1 MRYGTRLFALLLS
14 VFLIPFLRAQIRPHR
29 AYYTLTLQHVD
40 PQSDLVQVKGQMI
53 FDLRR
58 ASKTWVMTQES
69 LTTLSFQS
77 GETETL
83 MTRYQSQE
91 SFDGRKLTFQSESST
106 DGGPVEKVLGTAR
119 FHTHSSTIMFQ
130 KPYAA
135 TFHTPYPVLPPVM
148 HIQKLI
154 AAAQQGRRKLL
165 QQRVFDGSAYGTD
178 VGISTFICDPRPLP
192 ALSVSLPPEAKK
204 TYWPLKMGVFAQEDA
219 TGLPSFALTRDI
231 TPDGIM
237 IAYTMDFGDYRVKGD
252 LEKILFHE
260 KP

>member
-1 MRYGTRLFALLLS
+1 MRYGFRLLALLLF
-14 VFLIPFLRAQIRPHR
+14 VLAMPLLHAQIQPHR
-29 AYYTLTLQHVD
+29 AHYTLTLQHID
-40 PQSDLVQVKGQMI
+40 PQSDLVNVQGQMI
-53 FDLRR
+53 FDLHRE
-58 ASKTWVMTQES
+58 SDTWVIFQDS

-77 GETETL
+77 GESETL
-83 MTRYQSQE
+83 IARYQARE
-91 SFDGRKLTFQSESST
+91 SFDGKELQFQSASSIDGAPLEKISGTAQLNDHTTTIVFKAPCFNTFQTS
-106 DGGPVEKVLGTAR
+106 
-119 FHTHSSTIMFQ
+119 
-130 KPYAA
+130 
-135 TFHTPYPVLPPVM
+135 YPVIPPVM

-154 AAAQQGRRKLL
+154 AAAQQGQKNLL

-178 VGISTFICDPRPLP
+178 VGISTFICDAQPLP
-192 ALSVSLPPEAKK
+192 SLSVSLPKEAQT

-252 LEKILFHE
+252 LEKISFHE